1 MKILYLMTEPLGIGG
16 VQSDMLALS
25 KGFTEKGHEYHLAT
39 KDGEIRPEFEA
50 NGGQLHIIDFQY
62 SGLAGLLSAANK
74 LRLLIRKL
82 GVDVVAP
89 QSVRTSIVAWIA
101 VRLMPFSYRIEG
113 GNGKLPLVTTIHNI
127 HNPVHFSY
135 GGWILRLC
143 ADYVIFESNYERDR
157 LLSSGLTAGRSSVVH
172 SGIDLDKLEPMA
184 ASTHLLEQWGIN
196 SEKDIV
202 LGIVARLSEEKG
214 HHYLFEALH
223 IARQSRPEL
232 KLLVIGD
239 GPLRDELEAK
249 VDSLAMRDCIT
260 FTGTQRNI
268 PEYLSI
274 IDVFTLS
281 STRESFPLAAR
292 EAMASGKAVVAPR
305 IGGCGEVVDEGST
318 GLLFEA
324 ANVDDLAEKIVAI
337 TAPGM
342 SVKFG
347 AAGRA
352 RAEEHFSLK
361 SWINGD
367 EAIYIQSQKGF

>member
-25 KGFTEKGHEYHLAT
+25 KGFTAKGHDYHLAT

-62 SGLAGLLSAANK
+62 AGISGLMSAAK
-74 LRLLIRKL
+74 ALRSLIREL
-82 GVDVVAP
+82 QIEVVAP
-89 QSVRTSIVAWIA
+89 QSVRTAIVAWVA
-101 VRLMPFSYRIEG
+101 TRLMPFSYRAP
-113 GNGKLPLVTTIHNI
+113 KAKKKTPLVTTIHNI

-143 ADYVIFESNYERDR
+143 SDFVIFESNYERDR
-157 LLSSGLTAGRSSVVH
+157 LLQSGLPPQRSTVVH
-172 SGIDLDKLEPMA
+172 SGIDLDKLAPMEPSA
-184 ASTHLLEQWGIN
+184 ILREQWGIDAQ
-196 SEKDIV
+196 SDTV
-202 LGIVARLSEEKG
+202 LGIVARHSEEKG
-214 HHYLFEALH
+214 HHYLFEAVH
-223 IARQSRPEL
+223 KARQQRPNL

-239 GPLRDELEAK
+239 GPMRQELEDKVDALSLRDC
-249 VDSLAMRDCIT
+249 VS

-292 EAMASGKAVVAPR
+292 EAMASGKAVIAPR
-305 IGGCGEVVDEGST
+305 IGGCGEVVDDGKT

-324 ANVDDLAEKIVAI
+324 ANVDDLAKKILAI
-337 TAPGM
+337 TEPG
-342 SVKFG
+342 VCATFG
-347 AAGRA
+347 KAARA
-352 RAEEHFSLK
+352 RAEQHFSLA
-361 SWINGD
+361 SWIDGD
-367 EAIYIQSQKGF
+367 EAIYLEAQK